1 MKQLEGLR
9 KSRYF
14 CFTILTYSYQSIFTC
29 RVVMISRCYDACL
42 VIDGGL
48 SYQFNSGAK
57 AIIEIRPEDSLRTI
71 IVD

>member
-1 MKQLEGLR
+1 
-9 KSRYF
+9 
-14 CFTILTYSYQSIFTC
+14 
-29 RVVMISRCYDACL
+29 MISRCYDACL